1 MNELRDERKISLAG
15 GINGVPDTAL
25 ALFRSR
31 LLKLVEGLVE
41 QHQAE
46 PFRLI
51 VQYGASRS
59 DPDPASSPEKLTGG
73 SFAAQEPQFGLSQLV
88 LSPKTL
94 DRLLDCISIVTVSPL
109 VFDQWGLRAIEP
121 HPSVAVN
128 FRGPPGTGKTMAAH
142 GAASHLGR
150 KLVMC
155 RLSELESRYH
165 GEGPKNLSRLFRS
178 AADQDAVLFIDEA
191 ESLLSKRFSQ
201 PEQAAESAINSMRTE
216 LLMALDSY
224 RGLVIFAS
232 NLPHSYDPAMESR
245 LLHVD
250 FGLPDYSMRKKI
262 WEIHLPQ
269 ELPTEDV
276 NIEELASVSG
286 VSGRDI
292 KFAVIYA
299 AVNAARH
306 GLVRV
311 TGAALYDA
319 IERQRAETTSHSI
332 PDMFHDEREL
342 LAIFRLGILSPQR
355 RTHTDL
361 TNQNYSVAF

>member
-1 MNELRDERKISLAG
+1 MLTPEDQLSEQHDERKISLAG
-15 GINGVPDTAL
+15 AINGVPDTAL

-41 QHQAE
+41 QHEAE

-51 VQYGASRS
+51 VQYGT
-59 DPDPASSPEKLTGG
+59 PNPASSPER
-73 SFAAQEPQFGLSQLV
+73 SADSAFVAQEPQFGLDQLV
-88 LSPKTL
+88 LSPGTL
-94 DRLLDCISIVTVSPL
+94 DRLLDCISIITVSPL
-109 VFDQWGLRAIEP
+109 VFDKWGLRAIEP

-142 GAASHLGR
+142 GAASHLDR
-150 KLVMC
+150 KLVQC

-165 GEGPKNLSRLFRS
+165 GDGPKNLTRLFRS

-191 ESLLSKRFSQ
+191 ESLLSRRFSQ

-216 LLMALDSY
+216 LLMALDTY

-232 NLPHSYDPAMESR
+232 NLPHSYDPAMDSR

-250 FGLPDYSMRKKI
+250 FGLPDYSMRKRI
-262 WEIHLPQ
+262 WEIHLPP

-292 KFAVIYA
+292 KLAVIYA

-306 GLVRV
+306 DLGKV
-311 TGAALYDA
+311 TGAALFDA
-319 IERQRAETTSHSI
+319 IERQRAE
-332 PDMFHDEREL
+332 
-342 LAIFRLGILSPQR
+342 A
-355 RTHTDL
+355 
-361 TNQNYSVAF
+361 VAQ

>member
-1 MNELRDERKISLAG
+1 MSEQGDERRVSLAG

-25 ALFRSR
+25 AVFRSR
-31 LLKLVEGLVE
+31 LLTLVEGLVE
-41 QHQAE
+41 EHEAE

-51 VQYGASRS
+51 VQYGASRL
-59 DPDPASSPEKLTGG
+59 DPGPAKLADGA
-73 SFAAQEPQFGLSQLV
+73 FAAQEPQFGLDQLV
-88 LSPKTL
+88 LSPSTL

-142 GAASHLGR
+142 GAASHLDR
-150 KLVMC
+150 KLIQC

-165 GEGPKNLSRLFRS
+165 GDGPKNLARLFRS
-178 AADQDAVLFIDEA
+178 AADQGAVLFIDEA

-250 FGLPDYSMRKKI
+250 FGLPDYSMRKRI
-262 WEIHLPQ
+262 WEIHLPS

-276 NIEELASVSG
+276 NIQELASVDG

-292 KFAVIYA
+292 KLAVIYA
-299 AVNAARH
+299 AVNAARR
-306 GLVRV
+306 GLRRV
-311 TGAALYDA
+311 TGAALCDA
-319 IERQRAETTSHSI
+319 VERQRAEANSQRI
-332 PDMFHDEREL
+332 PDAIHDGRVL
-342 LAIFRLGILSPQR
+342 LAIRGSGARVPGDV
-355 RTHTDL
+355 HVL
-361 TNQNYSVAF
+361 TL